1 VNKTTIL
8 GFDSLK
14 ELIDVD
20 ACDKEITTLQPHM
33 GLVFDQCNACI
44 CTDMAQQMNQCERM
58 GVNPKWP
65 SHKSVLGRIAKGPHI
80 DDAFFV
86 GVIREYITREDIA
99 QTKKIRNT
107 NNATK
112 NTPEWMARI
121 KCHETLG
128 GAAENQNWLKDL
140 AHWIRY
146 YQVGIWQL
154 FFWAGQFDIFAKTV
168 GNDRR
173 QQNYSI
179 QTATNMMAAMS
190 ILGWKD
196 AVIHQGYLT
205 HAALNRGYQ
214 LVIEYEEEHRR
225 AQAFMLRLFANWVG
239 DVSHQWPAYAYDEPI
254 YEALLAHWRTPNP
267 DDLVPCLLAA
277 CDRHT
282 WQTGKESQKNSYDF
296 NQDRHLE
303 RVPVEILF
311 VFRLREWEGLAN
323 PVLDHPLMTAPF
335 DHLLPAQPVPEL
347 DELMQGVL
355 KRAREDWPQYDEVLS
370 IEALKA

>member
-1 VNKTTIL
+1 M
-8 GFDSLK
+8 
-14 ELIDVD
+14 D

-58 GVNPKWP
+58 GVNPRWP
-65 SHKSVLGRIAKGPHI
+65 SYKSVLGRIAKAPTHEEFHRN
-80 DDAFFV
+80 A
-86 GVIREYITREDIA
+86 IREYVTREDA
-99 QTKKIRNT
+99 APTQQLPNKRNIT
-107 NNATK
+107 DYTTERLARDQACRTLATAPD
-112 NTPEWMARI
+112 NPSWRS
-121 KCHETLG
+121 
-128 GAAENQNWLKDL
+128 DL
-140 AHWIRY
+140 AYWLRY
-146 YQVGIWQL
+146 YQVGIKQA
-154 FFWAGQFDIFAKTV
+154 FFWH
-168 GNDRR
+168 DRYR
-173 QQNYSI
+173 ILFPEPPIKGGLRMFST
-179 QTATNMMAAMS
+179 QTAANMMATMAM
-190 ILGWKD
+190 LGWKE
-196 AVIHQGYLT
+196 AGIHQGYLT

-214 LVIEYEEEHRR
+214 LEIEYEEDHRR
-225 AQAFMLRLFANWVG
+225 AQAFMLRLFADWVG

-254 YEALLAHWRTPNP
+254 YEALLTHWRTPNP

>member
-1 VNKTTIL
+1 
-8 GFDSLK
+8 
-14 ELIDVD
+14 
-20 ACDKEITTLQPHM
+20 
-33 GLVFDQCNACI
+33 
-44 CTDMAQQMNQCERM
+44 MAQQMNQCERM
-58 GVNPKWP
+58 SVNPKWP
-65 SHKSVLGRIAKGPHI
+65 SYKSVLERIAKGPYVSDEYEI
-80 DDAFFV
+80 A
-86 GVIREYITREDIA
+86 GIREYVTREDA
-99 QTKKIRNT
+99 SPKRPMMVPNR
-107 NNATK
+107 NNATDARA
-112 NTPEWMARI
+112 EWMSVTRAH
-121 KCHETLG
+121 KVLAT
-128 GAAENQNWLKDL
+128 APDNPQWLFNL
-140 AHWIRY
+140 ASWMRY
-146 YQVGIWQL
+146 YQVGIRQL
-154 FFWAGQFDIFAKTV
+154 FFWAGQFEVLAKAV

-179 QTATNMMAAMS
+179 QTATNMMAAMA

-225 AQAFMLRLFANWVG
+225 AQAFMLRLFADWVG

-254 YEALLAHWRTPNP
+254 YEALLQHWRTPNP
-267 DDLVPCLLAA
+267 EDLVPCLLAA

-311 VFRLREWEGLAN
+311 IFRLREWEGLAN
-323 PVLDHPLMTAPF
+323 PLLDHPLMEAPY
-335 DHLLPAQPVPEL
+335 DRLPPAQPVPEL

-355 KRAREDWPQYDEVLS
+355 KRAREDWPQYDQVLS
-370 IEALKA
+370 LASLKS